1 MAQKC
6 GQDVFQDQY
15 GLLKRNILE
24 IGNLDTI
31 LVNLTEFNK
40 LNQTEKS

>member
-1 MAQKC
+1 MAQKF

-24 IGNLDTI
+24 TGNLDTI
-31 LVNLTEFNK
+31 LANLTEFNK
-40 LNQTEKS
+40 LNQIEKS